1 LNLMALPRRA
11 LVLANRLPYPLDD
24 GWNVRTFHVVR
35 SVARMAQTRLLV
47 FHDVGD
53 GSLLREAAAAYGP
66 DVQIVPVPTAR
77 RRSKLVRATLGAVT
91 RWPLHVWNQESP
103 DMRAAVA
110 RAIDEEGCTLC
121 LSVATFFARYLD
133 ALPSDVVRL
142 VDTHNIDSLAVARYG
157 ETERNPLRRAYVA
170 HTARQLQR
178 LEAHVFASADRVW
191 VCSAEEVPIAHAR
204 AANARVRV
212 VPNGVDTAWF
222 GTVADGRAVPGRLL
236 FFGRLDY
243 YPNVDALQYYAAEIL
258 PLLRSRQPGLE
269 LVVIGAGNRAA
280 ADAVAREHAG
290 IRVLGRVDDVRPQ
303 LEAAQAVI
311 VPLRVGGGTRLK
323 IVEAL
328 AAGRPVISTSIGAE
342 GLDLT
347 SGRELVLADT
357 PAAFAAAIDEVVT
370 DPALAERLGATGRR
384 EMIARYDWSS
394 IARGIAEDL
403 EPLVR
408 AQPQPAARANV
419 HGAPAATGA

>member
-1 LNLMALPRRA
+1 MASHRRA
-11 LVLANRLPYPLDD
+11 LVLANRLPFPLDD

-35 SVARMAQTRLLV
+35 SGAQMAETQLVV

-53 GSLLREAAAAYGP
+53 GALLREAAAAYGP
-66 DVQIVPVPTAR
+66 NVRIVPVPTTR
-77 RRSKLVRATLGAVT
+77 RRSKGMRAALGAVT
-91 RWPLHVWNQESP
+91 PWPMHVWNQESP

-110 RAIDEEGCTLC
+110 RAIDEDGCTLC

-133 ALPSDVVRL
+133 ALPPGVTRL
-142 VDTHNIDSLAVARYG
+142 VDTHNIDSLAVARYA
-157 ETERNPLRRAYVA
+157 ETDRNPLRRWFAN
-170 HTARQLQR
+170 HTARQLNR

-212 VPNGVDTAWF
+212 VPNGVDTSYFAS
-222 GTVADGRAVPGRLL
+222 VASDRAVANRLL

-243 YPNVDALQYYAAEIL
+243 YANVDALQYYAAEIL
-258 PLLRSRQPGLE
+258 PLLRARQPELE

-280 ADAVAREHAG
+280 ADVLAREHAG

-347 SGRELVLADT
+347 SGRELLLADT
-357 PAAFAAAIDEVVT
+357 PATFAAAIGEVVG
-370 DPALAERLGATGRR
+370 DPALAARLGETGRR

-408 AQPQPAARANV
+408 AQPQPAARASA